1 MFLIVSMK
9 IHQGKYLLM
18 KTLTFQVMIFRN
30 CIQDQKVH
38 LPFQDL
44 GYLYLIHEH
53 NQRVMKRKMKDI

>member
-38 LPFQDL
+38 LPMIVNGNTGFNL
-44 GYLYLIHEH
+44 ESRISKYI
-53 NQRVMKRKMKDI
+53 KF

>member
-38 LPFQDL
+38 LPYNVFITIEQPK
-44 GYLYLIHEH
+44 LIR
-53 NQRVMKRKMKDI
+53 NIRV